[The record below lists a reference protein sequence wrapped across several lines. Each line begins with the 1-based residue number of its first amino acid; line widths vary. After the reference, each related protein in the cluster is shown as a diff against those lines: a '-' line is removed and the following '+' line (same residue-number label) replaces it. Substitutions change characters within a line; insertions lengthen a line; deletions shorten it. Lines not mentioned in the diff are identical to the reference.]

1 MRNLKKM
8 KQFLTLNDLPDFD
21 AQVALA
27 KEIKANPY
35 QFEQAGKRKTLG
47 LLFFNPSLRTRL
59 STQKAGRLLGMDVMV
74 MNFSNEAWAIEYED
88 GTIME
93 GLRSEHVKEAAQV
106 VSQYCD
112 IVGIRAFATLTDK
125 EKDEEEQVLQKFIE
139 HATVPILNME
149 SATAHPLQ
157 ALADALTLHELAL
170 PKKPKV
176 VLTWAP
182 HPKALPHAVG
192 NSFTRMM
199 QQMDADFVIANPE
212 GYDLD
217 PRITKDI
224 PVVHNQEEA
233 LKNAD
238 VVYAKNWCSYEH
250 YGQILRTDSKWMLT
264 SKKMALTNNASFMHC
279 LPIRR
284 NVVVADGVLDHPNSK
299 VIQQANNRTFA
310 AAAVLKTLLS

>member
-1 MRNLKKM
+1 M
-8 KQFLTLNDLPDFD
+8 KQFLTLNDLQDFD

-27 KEIKANPY
+27 KEIKAKPY
-35 QFEQAGKRKTLG
+35 KYEQIGKRKTLG

-59 STQKAGRLLGMDVMV
+59 STQKAARLLGMDVMV
-74 MNFSNEAWAIEYED
+74 MNFSNEAWAIEYENE
-88 GTIME
+88 TIME
-93 GLRSEHVKEAAQV
+93 GLRSEHLKEAAQV

-112 IVGIRAFATLTDK
+112 VVGIRAFATLTDK
-125 EKDEEEQVLQKFIE
+125 VKDESEQVLQKFIE
-139 HATVPILNME
+139 YATVPILNME

-157 ALADALTLHELAL
+157 ALADALTLHEQSL

-192 NSFTRMM
+192 NSFSRMM
-199 QQMDADFVIANPE
+199 QHMDADFVIANPE
-212 GYDLD
+212 GYNLD
-217 PRITKDI
+217 SRITKDI
-224 PVVHNQEEA
+224 PVLHDQKEA

-238 VVYAKNWCSYEH
+238 VVYAKNWSSYEQ
-250 YGQILRTDSKWMLT
+250 YGQILRTDNQWMLT
-264 SKKMALTNNASFMHC
+264 PDKMALTNNASFMHC

-284 NVVVADGVLDHPNSK
+284 NVVVSDGVLDHPNSL
-299 VIQQANNRTFA
+299 VIEQANNRTYA

>member
-1 MRNLKKM
+1 M
-8 KQFLTLNDLPDFD
+8 KQFLTLDDLTSFD
-21 AQVALA
+21 AQVKLA
-27 KEIKANPY
+27 QKIKADPY
-35 QFEQAGKRKTLG
+35 QFETIGKRKTLG

-88 GTIME
+88 ETIME

-112 IVGIRAFATLTDK
+112 VVGIRAFATLTDK
-125 EKDEEEQVLQKFIE
+125 DKDESEQVLQRFIE

-157 ALADALTLHELAL
+157 ALADALTLSELSL
-170 PKKPKV
+170 PAKPKV

-199 QQMDADFVIANPE
+199 QHLDADFIIANPK

-217 PRITKDI
+217 PRITKNI
-224 PVVHNQEEA
+224 PVIHNQDEA
-233 LKNAD
+233 LKDAD
-238 VVYAKNWCSYEH
+238 VVYAKNWSSYEQ
-250 YGQILRTDSKWMLT
+250 YGQILRTDDAWMLT
-264 SKKMALTNNASFMHC
+264 PEKMKLTNNAAFMHC

-284 NVVVADGVLDHPNSK
+284 NVVVSDGVLDHQNSK
-299 VIQQANNRTFA
+299 VIEQANNRTYA
-310 AAAVLKTLLS
+310 AAAVLKNLLS

>member
-1 MRNLKKM
+1 M
-8 KQFLTLNDLPDFD
+8 KQFLTLNDLQNFN
-21 AQVALA
+21 ALIALA
-27 KEIKANPY
+27 KEIKANPHKY
-35 QFEQAGKRKTLG
+35 KELGKRKTLG

-59 STQKAGRLLGMDVMV
+59 STQKAGRLLGMDVIV

-88 GTIME
+88 ETIME

-112 IVGIRAFATLTDK
+112 VVGIRAFATLTDK
-125 EKDEEEQVLQKFIE
+125 EKDESEQVLQKFIQY
-139 HATVPILNME
+139 ASVPILNME

-157 ALADALTLHELAL
+157 ALADALTLTELTL

-192 NSFTRMM
+192 NSFSRMM
-199 QQMDADFVIANPE
+199 QYMDADFVITNPE

-217 PRITKDI
+217 PRITKNI
-224 PVVHNQEEA
+224 PVVHNQAEA
-233 LKNAD
+233 LKGAD
-238 VVYAKNWCSYEH
+238 VVYAKNWSSYDS
-250 YGQILRTDSKWMLT
+250 YGQILRTDNEWMLT
-264 SKKMALTNNASFMHC
+264 AEKMAQTNNAAFMHC

-284 NVVVADGVLDHPNSK
+284 NVVVSDGVLDSPNSK
-299 VIQQANNRTFA
+299 VIEQANNRTYA
-310 AAAVLKTLLS
+310 TAAVLKTLLS